1 MCKIEWCLALFFFF
15 FFSPCLADR
24 GAMLSYLSNI
34 NESSF
39 FECYFFKKIICLL
52 LKTLIKEKYFLVK

>member
-1 MCKIEWCLALFFFF
+1 MCKIEWCLALCFFFF
-15 FFSPCLADR
+15 PPCLADR

-39 FECYFFKKIICLL
+39 FECYFLKNIICLL